1 MNIMRIYLTILLLC
15 ISSCSIMADA
25 QLEVND
31 VVIPKGGQVVWEIPL
46 SNATTEIAAFQFDV
60 TLPEGISVST
70 TDKGKLVFEKGER
83 IDEDFSLSM
92 SNISGQTYRV
102 LGYYSVTQAIPGT
115 SGALIKITLQADASL
130 ETGTVVNGTVSNIN
144 LTEPDETKHTPA
156 NIGFSI
162 TIGEPADTRT
172 VLDETSLTPPADA
185 TGVDVRVRR
194 TIKANEWST
203 IVLPFAM
210 NNTQLKAAFGDDV
223 QLANFTSWSSEEDE
237 YTGDIT
243 KISIGFTD
251 VTALDANHPY
261 IIKVSSPITEF
272 TVDGVDIE
280 VEDEPSVQ
288 VGTKKAN
295 RGYFTGTY
303 VAQTTVPEEN
313 LFISGNQFWYSTG
326 ATKTKAFRGFFELAD
341 VLSDIENAG
350 VKILF
355 VVDDVATE
363 IGAIAAESAGA
374 NGVYTIQ
381 GTFLGDDIDINTL
394 PKGMYIIDG
403 KKVFK
408 K

>member
-1 MNIMRIYLTILLLC
+1 MNIMRIYLTSLLLC
-15 ISSCSIMADA
+15 IASCSIMADA

-31 VVIPKGGQVVWEIPL
+31 VVIPKGGQAVWEVSM

-60 TLPEGISVST
+60 TLPEGVSVST

-83 IDEDFSLSM
+83 LDEDFSLSM
-92 SNISGQTYRV
+92 SNLEGQTYRV
-102 LGYYSVTQAIPGT
+102 LGYYAATQAIPGT
-115 SGALIKITLQADASL
+115 SGAIIKITLQADASL
-130 ETGTVVNGTVSNIN
+130 ETGTVLNGTISNIN

-194 TIKANEWST
+194 TVNANEWST

-237 YTGDIT
+237 FTGDIT

-251 VTALDANHPY
+251 VTALEANHPY
-261 IIKVSSPITEF
+261 IIKVSSPISEF

-280 VEDEPSVQ
+280 VEDEPTVQ

-295 RGYFTGTY
+295 RGYFIGTY
-303 VAQTTVPEEN
+303 VAQTTVPEED

-341 VLSDIENAG
+341 VLSDVENAG
-350 VKILF
+350 VKVLY
-355 VVDDVATE
+355 VTDDTATE
-363 IGAIAAESAGA
+363 ICEIAAESATLKS
-374 NGVYTIQ
+374 VYTIQ
-381 GTFLGDDIDINTL
+381 GTFLGNDVDINSL
-394 PKGMYIIDG
+394 PKGVYIIDG